1 MIEFASEAIWSWTF
15 VCWKFLNQ
23 FQFQFLWWVHSSF
36 LFHLGLVLED
46 CTFLRICPF
55 LLGFP
60 FYWRIVAQS
69 SLKILCISVMSI
81 VTSPFSFLILLI
93 WVLSL
98 FCLISLA
105 KGLSILLIF
114 SKNQLFV
121 SLIFSMVFFVSISLI
136 SALIFMISFLLL
148 TLGLVCSLSSCF
160 RWFIRAF
167 SYFLS

>member
-1 MIEFASEAIWSWTF
+1 M
-15 VCWKFLNQ
+15 
-23 FQFQFLWWVHSSF
+23 
-36 LFHLGLVLED
+36 
-46 CTFLRICPF
+46 
-55 LLGFP
+55 
-60 FYWRIVAQS
+60 
-69 SLKILCISVMSI
+69 SV

-121 SLIFSMVFFVSISLI
+121 SLTFSMVFFVSISLI
-136 SALIFMISFLLL
+136 SALIFMISFLLV

-160 RWFIRAF
+160 RCKLSLFIWAF
-167 SYFLS
+167 SCFLRWACFAISFPLRTAFAASHRFWSVVSSLSFAARYFLISSDFFSDPLVV